1 MLILLPPS
9 EGKAA
14 SGRGRPV
21 DLDAL
26 SFPELTSAREK
37 VLDALVE
44 LCHSPEQ
51 AHQVLGLP
59 PGLAGEIARNRG
71 LRSARTVKV
80 ADLYTGVLYDAL
92 SLATLDSKAR
102 ARATKRLVVFSGLW
116 GVLRLGDRV
125 PPYRLSMGVRLPPVG
140 GLAAFWKPSLAPV
153 LDEGAGLVVDL
164 RSSTYAAA
172 WKPRRETVAVRVLR
186 QDGTVVS
193 HMAKLTR
200 GLIARSLV
208 ESPAPAKDAG
218 ELAHLLTRLGH
229 AVELHPGRLDVVLSS

>member
-21 DLDAL
+21 DLDSL
-26 SFPELTSAREK
+26 SFPELTSSREK
-37 VLDALVE
+37 VLDALVD
-44 LCHSPEQ
+44 LCHNPEQ

-59 PGLAGEIARNRG
+59 PGLADEIGRNRG

-80 ADLYTGVLYDAL
+80 SDLYTGVLYDAL

-102 ARATKRLVVFSGLW
+102 ARATKRIVVFSGLW
-116 GVLRLGDRV
+116 GALRLGDRV

-140 GLAAFWKPSLAPV
+140 GLAAFWKPSLGPV

-186 QDGTVVS
+186 HDGTVVS

-200 GLIARSLV
+200 GRIARSLV
-208 ESPAPAKDAG
+208 ESPSSAKNAD

>member
-21 DLDAL
+21 DLDSL
-26 SFPELTSAREK
+26 SFPELTSSREK
-37 VLDALVE
+37 VLDALID
-44 LCHSPEQ
+44 LCHTPEQ

-59 PGLAGEIARNRG
+59 PGLADEVGRNRG

-80 ADLYTGVLYDAL
+80 SDLYTGVLYDAL

-102 ARATKRLVVFSGLW
+102 ARATKRIVVFSGLW
-116 GVLRLGDRV
+116 GALRLGDRI

-140 GLAAFWKPSLAPV
+140 GLAAFWRPSLAPV

-186 QDGTVVS
+186 HDGTVVS

-200 GLIARSLV
+200 GRIARSLV
-208 ESPAPAKDAG
+208 ESPASAKDAG